1 MKKLKLAIFLVLSL
15 VLVLLV
21 VQNTA
26 SVQAHFLGFTT
37 EMSLVVL
44 LFLTGALGF
53 ISGLVLCFILKSS
66 RAQSIEKQRKN

>member
-1 MKKLKLAIFLVLSL
+1 MKKLKLSI
-15 VLVLLV
+15 VLVLTLALVLIV

-37 EMSLVVL
+37 EISLVVL

-53 ISGLVLCFILKSS
+53 IPRLVLGFLLKK
-66 RAQSIEKQRKN
+66 RGVQSVKE

>member
-1 MKKLKLAIFLVLSL
+1 MKRLKLAIFLVVSLIL
-15 VLVLLV
+15 VLIV

-37 EMSLVVL
+37 EMSLVEL

-53 ISGLVLCFILKSS
+53 ISGLVLCLLLKK
-66 RAQSIEKQRKN
+66 RGRQSVKEQQKN